1 MTYDLLKLIYEYS
14 NFISN
19 LLNPKTNLILLL
31 GKIHMKI
38 ISNKRPMGHI
48 DHLRKRFKSINV
60 DKEKKKNIINFM
72 RIYWFFI

>member
-48 DHLRKRFKSINV
+48 DHLRNQLLDHSL
-60 DKEKKKNIINFM
+60 EKTSNLHQRMLCAQFG
-72 RIYWFFI
+72 